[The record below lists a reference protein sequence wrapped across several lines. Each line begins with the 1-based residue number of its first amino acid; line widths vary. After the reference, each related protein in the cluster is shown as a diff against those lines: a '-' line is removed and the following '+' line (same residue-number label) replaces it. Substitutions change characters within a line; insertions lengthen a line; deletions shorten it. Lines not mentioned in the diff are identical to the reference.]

1 MKEKGTSDPQRH
13 GKLNTI
19 IGKGTV
25 VTGDMQIQ
33 NSLRVDGT
41 IRGKI
46 NVTDTVLIGKEGKVD
61 GEILAKDVMI
71 GGKIKGNVQASGK
84 VLLETNAQ
92 ITGDIKATQLVVDE
106 GATFD
111 GQCMMKEN
119 GSSKINTDKS

>member
-25 VTGDMQIQ
+25 VTGDMQVQ

-41 IRGKI
+41 IRGKV
-46 NVTDTVLIGKEGKVD
+46 NVTDTVLIGKEGKVE
-61 GEILAKDVMI
+61 GEIIAKDVMI
-71 GGKIKGNVQASGK
+71 GGKIEGNVQAAGK

-92 ITGDIKATQLVVDE
+92 ITGDIKASQLVVDE

-111 GQCMMKEN
+111 GKCVMKQN
-119 GSSKINTDKS
+119 GINKNNSDKS